1 LTKLEKEFL
10 QCVLETSAKALI
22 FCVERN
28 YWYSELG
35 LALACRE
42 ISTLVPPKAN
52 KANNLGATK
61 TILFPSSKC
70 TPGPKENRINLKRCY

>member
-10 QCVLETSAKALI
+10 QSVLETSAEALV

-42 ISTLVPPKAN
+42 ISTLVPPN

-70 TPGPKENRINLKRCY
+70 TPGPKENRINLKRRY